1 MEKIFHFVY
10 VQPLHRIVLLMFL
23 AAALWGYLG
32 KKEQGRLRW
41 RVLNG
46 AAFAAA
52 CAVIFY
58 MTVCVREAGAAEV
71 VLTPFQSL
79 REAKL
84 QPELYRTM
92 LMNVLLFF
100 PLGLTLP
107 FVLSKGKASVIVTV
121 AAALLFSGGI
131 EYLQYRY
138 GLGRCETDDVIM
150 NTLGALTGCGA
161 YWISCRQW
169 NRDFLE
175 KLQKMSFFHGP

>member
-1 MEKIFHFVY
+1 MGKIFHFVY
-10 VQPLHRIVLLMFL
+10 VQPLYRIVLLMLL
-23 AAALWGYLG
+23 AAGLWGYLG
-32 KKEQGRLRW
+32 ETELGRPRW
-41 RVLNG
+41 RMLNG
-46 AAFAAA
+46 AAFLGA

-71 VLTPFQSL
+71 VLTPFQSF
-79 REAKL
+79 REAKQ

-107 FVLSKGKASVIVTV
+107 FVLPGKKAPVIVT
-121 AAALLFSGGI
+121 AAAGLFFSAGI

-150 NTLGALTGCGA
+150 NTLGALAGCSA
-161 YWISCRQW
+161 YWFSRRHFIR
-169 NRDFLE
+169 NLLK
-175 KLQKMSFFHGP
+175 KLQKMSFSRAP